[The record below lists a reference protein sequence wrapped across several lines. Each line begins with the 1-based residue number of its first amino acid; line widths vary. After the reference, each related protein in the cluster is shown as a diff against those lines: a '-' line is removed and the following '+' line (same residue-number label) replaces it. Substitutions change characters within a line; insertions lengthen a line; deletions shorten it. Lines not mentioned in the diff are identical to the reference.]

1 MRALMIA
8 TGLCVA
14 ATAASAAEL
23 ELVTRTDTN
32 LTLNNGCVYA
42 PNQFAQDETWT
53 FVYGNAN
60 AGSTCPLAQ
69 PSAAWPKRRSV
80 RCVRPSGRVTRSF

>member
-60 AGSTCPLAQ
+60 AGSTCPLA
-69 PSAAWPKRRSV
+69 V
-80 RCVRPSGRVTRSF
+80 RLQQRETIHFAPEYLVGVYR

>member
-8 TGLCVA
+8 TGLCMA
-14 ATAASAAEL
+14 ATAASATAEL

-42 PNQFAQDETWT
+42 PAQFAQDNTWT
-53 FVYGNAN
+53 FAYANAN
-60 AGSTCPLAQ
+60 AGDTCPLA
-69 PSAAWPKRRSV
+69 V
-80 RCVRPSGRVTRSF
+80 RLQQRADVHFAPQYLVGVYR